1 MKVLL
6 KKRFVGPVN
15 SAKMPNASENV
26 DASISK
32 RSLNAATTLPN
43 NKNNAATPPHT
54 PDMMVTLQI

>member
-15 SAKMPNASENV
+15 SAQNPHKMPNASENV

-54 PDMMVTLQI
+54 LK